1 MLYAAVAAAVICFV
15 LWTLCDPCNVVYV
28 IRVWW
33 SICFWRVYEWRA
45 LFWRV
50 AGRTGAGDFDFL
62 SIIESLFFFF
72 FFWVFS
78 HRELLRQ
85 LCFLESFVVV
95 VKVDMERFLI
105 RNSRYRGCDDTGS
118 RFIKLRKHVFSQC
131 CVAMPDIHP
140 ATGWLFRK
148 WPAQS

>member
-1 MLYAAVAAAVICFV
+1 MTYFV
-15 LWTLCDPCNVVYV
+15 LAGGGEDGGM
-28 IRVWW
+28 I
-33 SICFWRVYEWRA
+33 SI
-45 LFWRV
+45 
-50 AGRTGAGDFDFL
+50 FL
-62 SIIESLFFFF
+62 SIIESLFLVFADCCLF
-72 FFWVFS
+72 FFWLVFS
-78 HRELLRQ
+78 HRELLRR
-85 LCFLESFVVV
+85 LCFLENFVVV

-148 WPAQS
+148 WPA

>member
-1 MLYAAVAAAVICFV
+1 MCDDRFVFGESMNDVLCFGG
-15 LWTLCDPCNVVYV
+15 
-28 IRVWW
+28 
-33 SICFWRVYEWRA
+33 WRG
-45 LFWRV
+45 
-50 AGRTGAGDFDFL
+50 GRGDDFDFVAYNRVSFFWCL
-62 SIIESLFFFF
+62 RIFFLLFFLS
-72 FFWVFS
+72 VFS

-85 LCFLESFVVV
+85 LCFLADFVVF

-140 ATGWLFRK
+140 ATGWLFRE
-148 WPAQS
+148 WPA

>member
-1 MLYAAVAAAVICFV
+1 MTCFV
-15 LWTLCDPCNVVYV
+15 LAGGGEHGGM
-28 IRVWW
+28 I
-33 SICFWRVYEWRA
+33 SILLPV
-45 LFWRV
+45 
-50 AGRTGAGDFDFL
+50 
-62 SIIESLFFFF
+62 IESLFFGVCGFFSCFF

-85 LCFLESFVVV
+85 LCFLADFVVF

-148 WPAQS
+148 WPA